1 MSDQDTKAS
10 LRNID
15 THLKSIDGTL
25 IRQEESLKHHIY
37 RTDLAEEAIKAL
49 QGDLAPIK
57 KTVVAL
63 EGVLKFLGAIAILAG
78 MGAGVVQIIEFF
90 VKK

>member
-1 MSDQDTKAS
+1 MSDHETKAS
-10 LRNID
+10 LNNID
-15 THLKSIDGTL
+15 LHLKSIDNTL

-57 KTVVAL
+57 KHVLAL

-78 MGAGVVQIIEFF
+78 MGAGIVQIIEFF